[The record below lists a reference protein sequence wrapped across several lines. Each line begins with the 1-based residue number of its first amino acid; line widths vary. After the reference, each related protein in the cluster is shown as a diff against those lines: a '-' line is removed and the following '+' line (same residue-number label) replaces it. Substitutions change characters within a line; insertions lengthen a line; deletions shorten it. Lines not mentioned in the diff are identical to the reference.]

1 MAARKTKSTKADRTE
16 LIEALNAIEKEKQI
30 SKDIILE
37 AIENSLLAACKNQF
51 GKSENIR
58 VNIDRETGEVKV
70 FADYEVVEDD
80 MIEDDALQIGIT
92 EAKLRFRDDVEVG
105 EKVSTEVTPKNFG
118 RIAAQKAKQVVV
130 QKIREEERKV
140 LYVQYFE
147 KEREVITGIVQ
158 RYSGKNVCINL
169 GRVDAIL
176 MESEQVRGEHFRPTE
191 HIKLYVVEVKDT
203 PKGPR
208 ITVSRSHPEFVKRL
222 FEEEVTEIQDGIVT
236 IESIARE
243 AGSRTKIAVST
254 VDPNV
259 DAVGACVGMNGSRV
273 NAIVNELRGEKI
285 DIVNWSDMPE
295 IFIENALSP
304 AVVMDV
310 SIDEYEKTA
319 RVIVPENQLS
329 LAIGKEGQNARLAA
343 KLTGYKIDIKCEY
356 D

>member
-140 LYVQYFE
+140 LYVQYLE
-147 KEREVITGIVQ
+147 NEREMITGIVQ
-158 RYSGKNVCINL
+158 RYNGKNVCINL

-343 KLTGYKIDIKCEY
+343 KLTGYKIDIKCE
-356 D
+356 